1 MVMNY
6 TQKRIWEALCELD
19 GETVARLF
27 TDWLGNQVMDE
38 DFYEFLENEGVL

>member
-1 MVMNY
+1 MDY
-6 TQKRIWEALCELD
+6 TQKKIWEALCKLD

-38 DFYEFLENEGVL
+38 EFYEFLEDEGVL